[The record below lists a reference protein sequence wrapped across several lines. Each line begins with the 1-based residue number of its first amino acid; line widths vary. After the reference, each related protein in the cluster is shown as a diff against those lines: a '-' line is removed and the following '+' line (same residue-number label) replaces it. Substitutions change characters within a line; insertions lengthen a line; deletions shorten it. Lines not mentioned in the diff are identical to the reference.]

1 MKKKII
7 WSVVI
12 VAVIAV
18 LITAKKQGWLFG
30 GSGDLSVETFEVTK
44 RDLVEVVASS
54 GKIRPAAEL
63 KLAPEVSGEIFE
75 LHVREGDEVEK
86 GQLLVKINPD
96 LYQSAQLR
104 AKASTNNARA
114 AFNQSEAQFLEAE
127 KNFNRNKDLHDKGVI
142 SDSEFDAIQREYDVA
157 RLGVE
162 AARFQ
167 IKSALA
173 SETEATDN
181 LKRTTIYAPASGI
194 VSMLNVEVGERV
206 VGTAQMAGTE
216 LLRISDLSRM
226 QVKVEVNENEVIRVK
241 VGDSVSIGIEAY
253 PDETFYGKVA
263 QVAIASR
270 SDDNVSADQITVF
283 DVLIDIDPESYD
295 HLETIHPLRHGMT
308 ATVDI
313 VTRKIF
319 DVLAVP
325 VQAVT
330 TRLDST
336 GDNSALVRARL
347 GKKAEP
353 FPCVFTVKN
362 NEVQMQ
368 RVEVGLQDDAYIHVK
383 RGLKEGD
390 VIASGPFGVVSQTLK
405 NGTPVQKKSS
415 D

>member
-1 MKKKII
+1 MNKKVI
-7 WSVVI
+7 WSIVVI
-12 VAVIAV
+12 AIIAG
-18 LITAKKQGWLFG
+18 LITAKKQGWLFN
-30 GSGDLSVETFEVTK
+30 GSGELTVETYEVSPK
-44 RDLVEVVASS
+44 DLVEVVASS

-75 LHVREGDEVEK
+75 LHVREGDKVEK

-104 AKASTNNARA
+104 TKAATNNARA
-114 AFNQSEAQFLEAE
+114 SFNQAEAQFLEAE
-127 KNFNRNKDLHDKGVI
+127 KNYNRNKGLHDKGVI
-142 SDSEFDAIQREYDVA
+142 SDSEFDAVQREYDVA
-157 RLGVE
+157 RLGVQ
-162 AARFQ
+162 AARYQ

-181 LKRTTIYAPASGI
+181 LKRTTIYAPTSGI

-253 PDETFYGKVA
+253 PNETFYGNVA

-270 SDDNVSADQITVF
+270 NDDNASADQITVF
-283 DVLIDIDPESYD
+283 DVLIDIAPESYA
-295 HLETIHPLRHGMT
+295 HLETMHPLRHGMT

-313 VTRKIF
+313 VTSKVF

-336 GDNSALVRARL
+336 GDNSAAARARA
-347 GKKAEP
+347 GKKAEA
-353 FPCVFTVKN
+353 FPCVFVIKDN
-362 NEVQMQ
+362 RAHLQ
-368 RVEVGLQDDAYIHVK
+368 RVDVGLQDDAFIHVK
-383 RGLKEGD
+383 SGLSAGD
-390 VIASGPFGVVSQTLK
+390 IIASGPFSVVSQSLK
-405 NGTPVQKKSS
+405 NGVSVQLKT